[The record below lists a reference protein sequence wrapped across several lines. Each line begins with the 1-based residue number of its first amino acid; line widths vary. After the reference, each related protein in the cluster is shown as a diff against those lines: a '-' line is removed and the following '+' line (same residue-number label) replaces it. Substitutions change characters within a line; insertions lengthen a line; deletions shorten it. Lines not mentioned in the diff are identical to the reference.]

1 MGLFRP
7 PLPQVT
13 VEGTVPGL
21 PQFVNEHG
29 VHLSLHTPTGTLLC
43 AGLHGE
49 TAVSR
54 QLWFLPPREGK
65 AVSGKR

>member
-43 AGLHGE
+43 A
-49 TAVSR
+49 R
-54 QLWFLPPREGK
+54 QCPGYMGRQQ
-65 AVSGKR
+65 